1 MCIGIHSPIHLET
14 TAAWYVLGVPA
25 PAYRA
30 LYAPFFRTHKIAQV
44 LVCALM
50 RDVHTS
56 LDAFLSELQLIACTI
71 TNESS
76 NVLDTRDVQEAVRL
90 APT

>member
-1 MCIGIHSPIHLET
+1 
-14 TAAWYVLGVPA
+14 
-25 PAYRA
+25 
-30 LYAPFFRTHKIAQV
+30 
-44 LVCALM
+44 M